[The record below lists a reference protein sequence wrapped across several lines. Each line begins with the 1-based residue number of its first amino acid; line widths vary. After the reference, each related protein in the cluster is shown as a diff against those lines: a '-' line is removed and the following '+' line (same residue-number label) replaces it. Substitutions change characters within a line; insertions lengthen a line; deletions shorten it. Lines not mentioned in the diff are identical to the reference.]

1 MNSCSNECI
10 IRLENI
16 SKFYSTDNKKI
27 AALDNINLKVNK
39 GDLLSICGDSGS
51 GKSTLMNI
59 MGFID
64 KPSSGKYYFEGRDS
78 VLYSEKE
85 ISEIRGSKIGFI
97 FQGFNLLPN
106 LTAYENVELPLL
118 YSKVSTNLRKEK
130 VEFAL
135 NKVGLSERMNHK
147 PYQLSGGQKQR
158 IAIARALVISPC
170 VILADEPTGNL
181 DKNSGDIIINYL
193 SEINKDGTTVIIIT
207 HDMQIASRIKNKIT
221 ISNGKSV

>member
-39 GDLLSICGDSGS
+39 GDFLSICGDSGS

-135 NKVGLSERMNHK
+135 NKVGLSERMNHR

-207 HDMQIASRIKNKIT
+207 HDMQIASRIRNKIT

>member
-16 SKFYSTDNKKI
+16 SKFYCTDNKKI

-39 GDLLSICGDSGS
+39 GDFLSICGDSGS

-78 VLYSEKE
+78 LLYSERE

-118 YSKVSTNLRKEK
+118 YSKVSRNLRKEK

-135 NKVGLSERMNHK
+135 NKVGLSERMNHR

-170 VILADEPTGNL
+170 IILADEPTGNL

-207 HDMQIASRIKNKIT
+207 HDMQIASRIRNKIT

>member
-16 SKFYSTDNKKI
+16 SKFYCTDNKKI

-39 GDLLSICGDSGS
+39 GDFLSICGDSGS

-78 VLYSEKE
+78 LLYSERE

-118 YSKVSTNLRKEK
+118 YSKVSRNLRKEK

-135 NKVGLSERMNHK
+135 NKVGLSERMNHR

-207 HDMQIASRIKNKIT
+207 HDMQIASRIRNKIT